1 MKIKFLLRI
10 VGPIIFLLLIYFY
23 VDPAQLKQIIL
34 KLKFHFFVLSV
45 ILIPVL
51 VLVRSL
57 RWKKILK
64 KINVHYSTWKCF
76 KIYFVGLVTMMVV
89 PTIGTFIKAI
99 YSKRDGHGLANP
111 VLSIIFDKF
120 FDYLLPV
127 VFGLTS
133 AILIILDIQPHY
145 GLAVLLL
152 SACIAFI
159 PSKKAMVLFST
170 RLIPDRFKQRLMDK
184 GWDLKKRFSE
194 MGSVLDW
201 KIYIISII
209 GYIVYYL
216 AVYFSCQS
224 LSIGLN
230 FSEVVLIETVTAVIA
245 FIPVSLF
252 GVGIKDA
259 GLVAAFKLF
268 GHTPEE
274 AIALSLTLLLLRIV
288 VVLMGS
294 IFWLMDPPPITEI
307 KQVKKMV

>member
-10 VGPIIFLLLIYFY
+10 IGPIIFLLLIYFY

-34 KLKFHFFVLSV
+34 RLKFHFFVLSV
-45 ILIPVL
+45 ILIPAL
-51 VLVRSL
+51 VFIRSL

-64 KINVHYSTWKCF
+64 KIEVHYSTWKCF
-76 KIYFVGLVTMMVV
+76 RIYFVGLVTMMVV

-99 YSKRDGHGLANP
+99 YPKQDGHGLINP

-120 FDYLLPV
+120 FDYLLPA

-133 AILIILDIQPHY
+133 AVLIMLKIQSN
-145 GLAVLLL
+145 LSLVVLLL
-152 SACIAFI
+152 SACIVFFPA
-159 PSKKAMVLFST
+159 KKAIVFFST
-170 RLIPDRFKQRLMDK
+170 RMVPNRFKKLLENK
-184 GWDLKKRFSE
+184 GWDLKEKVAE
-194 MGSVLDW
+194 MERALDW
-201 KIYIISII
+201 KIYILSLA

-216 AVYFSCQS
+216 TVYFLCQS

-230 FSEVVLIETVTAVIA
+230 FSEVVLIESVTSVIA

-252 GVGIKDA
+252 GIGIKDV
-259 GLVAAFKLF
+259 GLVAAFKIF

-274 AIALSLTLLLLRIV
+274 AIALSLTFLLLRIV

-294 IFWLMDPPPITEI
+294 IFWFMDPPPITEI
-307 KQVKKMV
+307 KQVKDI